1 MSTAGKV
8 LVVLSVLMMGVW
20 LVLISAVAQLN
31 MTATEGIKKNKA
43 DIAKLKV
50 DVAQTQQN
58 GKDLLSKVNAEQVAK
73 ERSLFEVRS
82 RLSTA
87 ERSAPSS

>member
-73 ERSLFEVRS
+73 ERSLFE
-82 RLSTA
+82 L
-87 ERSAPSS
+87 